1 MTTLALKHINKTFGS
16 GQNKVYA
23 LKDVSFE
30 TSPGDLTLILGPSGS
45 GKSTL
50 LTILGGL
57 QTPTT
62 GDMVVNNQNIKNL
75 TQHQRETFR
84 LNEIGFVLQSYNLVP
99 YLTVSDQFT
108 LVDHVKKQDN
118 LDDADFEQVIKQLGI
133 EKLLHQYP
141 SELSGGQAQRVA
153 IARALYANPSI
164 ILADEPTAALDSD
177 RVIQVGQLLQ
187 SIAHQQNKSVVTVTH
202 DIRLKEFAD
211 HIYELVDGELT
222 QVK

>member
-30 TSPGDLTLILGPSGS
+30 TAPGDLTLILGPSGS

-118 LDDADFEQVIKQLGI
+118 LDDANFEQVIKQLGI

>member
-30 TSPGDLTLILGPSGS
+30 TAPGDLTLILGPSGS

-62 GDMVVNNQNIKNL
+62 GDMVVNNQNIKKL

-133 EKLLHQYP
+133 ENYYTNIRANYP
-141 SELSGGQAQRVA
+141 VDK
-153 IARALYANPSI
+153 PSV
-164 ILADEPTAALDSD
+164 S
-177 RVIQVGQLLQ
+177 QLL
-187 SIAHQQNKSVVTVTH
+187 AHYTP
-202 DIRLKEFAD
+202 IPALF
-211 HIYELVDGELT
+211 
-222 QVK
+222 

>member
-30 TSPGDLTLILGPSGS
+30 TAPGDLTLILGPSGS

-62 GDMVVNNQNIKNL
+62 GDMVVNDQNIKKL
-75 TQHQRETFR
+75 TQHQREIFR
-84 LNEIGFVLQSYNLVP
+84 LNEIGFALQSYNLVP

-118 LDDADFEQVIKQLGI
+118 LDDANFEQVIKQLGI
-133 EKLLHQYP
+133 EKLLYQYP

-164 ILADEPTAALDSD
+164 ILADEPTAALDSE

>member
-30 TSPGDLTLILGPSGS
+30 TAPGDLTLILGPSGS

-62 GDMVVNNQNIKNL
+62 GDMVVNDQNIKKL
-75 TQHQRETFR
+75 TQHQREIFR

-118 LDDADFEQVIKQLGI
+118 LDDANFEQVIKQLGI
-133 EKLLHQYP
+133 EKLLYQYP

-164 ILADEPTAALDSD
+164 ILADEPTAALDSE

>member
-30 TSPGDLTLILGPSGS
+30 TAPGDLTLILGPSGS

-62 GDMVVNNQNIKNL
+62 GDMVVNDQNIKKL
-75 TQHQRETFR
+75 TQHQREIFR

-118 LDDADFEQVIKQLGI
+118 LDDANFEQVIKQLGI
-133 EKLLHQYP
+133 EKLLYQYP
-141 SELSGGQAQRVA
+141 SELSGGQAQRVE

-164 ILADEPTAALDSD
+164 ILADEPTAALDSE

>member
-30 TSPGDLTLILGPSGS
+30 TAPGDLTLILGPSGS

-75 TQHQRETFR
+75 MQHQRETFR

>member
-30 TSPGDLTLILGPSGS
+30 TAPGDLTLILGPSGS

-118 LDDADFEQVIKQLGI
+118 LDEADFEQVIKQLGI

-164 ILADEPTAALDSD
+164 ILADEPTAALDSE

>member
-30 TSPGDLTLILGPSGS
+30 TAPGDLTLILGPSGS
-45 GKSTL
+45 EKSTL

-62 GDMVVNNQNIKNL
+62 GDMVVNNQNIKKL

>member
-30 TSPGDLTLILGPSGS
+30 TAPGDLTLILGPSGS

-164 ILADEPTAALDSD
+164 ILADEPTAALDSA

>member
-30 TSPGDLTLILGPSGS
+30 TAPGDLTLILGPSGS

-62 GDMVVNNQNIKNL
+62 GDMVVNNQNIKKL

-141 SELSGGQAQRVA
+141 SELSGGQTQRVA

>member
-30 TSPGDLTLILGPSGS
+30 TAPGDLTLILGPSGS

-62 GDMVVNNQNIKNL
+62 GDMVVNDQNIKKL

>member
-62 GDMVVNNQNIKNL
+62 GEMVVNNQNIKNL

-108 LVDHVKKQDN
+108 LVDHVKKKDN

-133 EKLLHQYP
+133 EKLLHRYP

-153 IARALYANPSI
+153 ISRALYANPSI
-164 ILADEPTAALDSD
+164 ILADEPTAALDSE

>member
-30 TSPGDLTLILGPSGS
+30 TAPGDLTLILGPSGS

>member
-30 TSPGDLTLILGPSGS
+30 TAPGDLTLILGPSGS

-62 GDMVVNNQNIKNL
+62 GDMVVNNQNIKKL